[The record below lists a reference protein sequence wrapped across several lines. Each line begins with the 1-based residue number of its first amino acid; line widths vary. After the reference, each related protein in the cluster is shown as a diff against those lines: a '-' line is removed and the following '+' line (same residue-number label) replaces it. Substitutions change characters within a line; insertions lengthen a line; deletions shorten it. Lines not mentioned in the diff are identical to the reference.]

1 MLLKDL
7 LSEELILLN
16 IDASDWEDAIRKA
29 AQPLVAEKKVTESY
43 VDDIIVGV
51 KNNGPYIVL
60 TEHVAL
66 PHARPESGA
75 LESAI
80 GVATLKTPVEFGN
93 EANDPV
99 KYLFTLSAKDSSQ
112 HLSALSELA
121 GLFEDKEFFNLLDNS
136 NNPKEI
142 MEYINK

>member
-1 MLLKDL
+1 MLKDF